1 MRICGSS
8 CLPEDLSRKKYFP
21 RAISIFNQRIQ
32 CTSVMRC
39 VDFLPTVHLFVCV
52 AKETISCI
60 SLWLLRVFLTINR
73 QKKRFFLLS
82 IYSLR
87 IHIILFRQQFKTENK
102 YIKMK
107 FSAAVILASVGYTNA
122 FSGSS

>member
-8 CLPEDLSRKKYFP
+8 CLPEDLSSKKYFP
-21 RAISIFNQRIQ
+21 RAINQKNPVYVSDEVRRPPL
-32 CTSVMRC
+32 S
-39 VDFLPTVHLFVCV
+39 TVHLFVV
-52 AKETISCI
+52 SPKKLLVI

-73 QKKRFFLLS
+73 QKNDSFLS

-87 IHIILFRQQFKTENK
+87 ITIILFRQQFKTENK